1 MSPILESIGSVKGFG
16 WGALLSSTAFQS
28 IATMT
33 AAGGETSLTFS
44 SIPQTYKHLHI
55 RGVYRDSSAN
65 SAQVAPLYIQFN
77 ADSGS
82 NYAYQAGQAMA
93 NSTVSANNEISQTW
107 IRIAGAGMVS
117 TSGVFG
123 GSIMDIQDYT
133 STVQNKSVRAIA
145 GGSANTTTANYMTA
159 ISQGAWN
166 STAAITEVKIY
177 SGNGNFLA
185 NTTFALYGIKGE

>member
-1 MSPILESIGSVKGFG
+1 MSPLIDLIGSAKGYG
-16 WGALLSSTAFQS
+16 WGAFVSGTAFQS

-33 AAGGETSLTFS
+33 ATGGETSLTFS

-65 SAQVAPLYIQFN
+65 SAQVAPIYIQFN
-77 ADSGS
+77 TDTGA
-82 NYAYQAGQAMA
+82 NYNYQSGQAMA
-93 NSTVSANNEISQTW
+93 NSTVSGENQTSQTW
-107 IRIAGAGMVS
+107 LRIAGAGMVS
-117 TSGVFG
+117 TSGYFG

-133 STVQNKSVRAIA
+133 STVQKKSVRAIS
-145 GGSANTTTANYMTA
+145 GGSANLTTANYMTA
-159 ISQGAWN
+159 ISQGGWN
-166 STAAITEVKIY
+166 STAAINEMKIY